1 MEPVRWYRWRHLAP
15 ADQTQGLSF
24 QLLVDDVASGLGQDG
39 IGVEEQHTDRVV
51 AAQVPSLLFGDR
63 SKSCRVFAA
72 TGRSRRSVLPSA
84 EIPPRCCMRAKAD
97 IARRTSLWL
106 ASPSM
111 WANRPKPQLSLS
123 SFGSYSDIAFL
134 PCSAFHRTVINRLH
148 KLRLALVVPSA
159 WVANL
164 QTNGIFGQGQLDIP
178 LVCNVTSP

>member
-1 MEPVRWYRWRHLAP
+1 MKRLIMAAIVLTAF
-15 ADQTQGLSF
+15 AQGATAQAKGSSYKT
-24 QLLVDDVASGLGQDG
+24 ALGVKFYPGAGITLKHFVKSNAALEG
-39 IGVEEQHTDRVV
+39 IGYFWRDGMRLTGFCSSRPQ
-51 AAQVPSLLFGDR
+51 PSP
-63 SKSCRVFAA
+63 
-72 TGRSRRSVLPSA
+72 VLPSA
-84 EIPPRCCMRAKAD
+84 EMPPRCCMRAKAD

-159 WVANL
+159 
-164 QTNGIFGQGQLDIP
+164 
-178 LVCNVTSP
+178 